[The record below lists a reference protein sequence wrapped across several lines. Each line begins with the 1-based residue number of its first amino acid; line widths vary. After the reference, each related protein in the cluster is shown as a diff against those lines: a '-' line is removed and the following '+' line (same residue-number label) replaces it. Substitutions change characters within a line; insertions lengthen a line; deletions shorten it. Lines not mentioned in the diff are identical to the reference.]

1 MKLWELAVI
10 QGVLLSVQGL
20 SYLAVQRNP
29 RTVHDMEG
37 RFDKKIPLVP
47 QTVFV
52 YVLWFPLLALF
63 PIGLYYCSEK
73 SWMIYMVSTVID
85 IAISLII
92 YRLYPT
98 SFDRPKV
105 GTDTFSGKVL
115 NFMYIVDYKG
125 LNCMPSMHCSTC
137 FIIIF
142 AAITCTPMAGW
153 IQAMVCLLALMIVA
167 STVLTKQHVIIDMTT
182 ALPLAAV
189 CFGMGAALCNSA
201 IL

>member
-1 MKLWELAVI
+1 MNFWELAVI
-10 QGVLLSVQGL
+10 QAVLLAVQGL
-20 SYLAVQRNP
+20 SYLVVQRNP
-29 RTVHDMEG
+29 RTVHDMER
-37 RFDKKIPLVP
+37 RFDKIIPLVP
-47 QTVFV
+47 QTVLV
-52 YVLWFPLLALF
+52 YVLWFPLLAIF

-85 IAISLII
+85 IVISLII

-105 GTDTFSGKVL
+105 AADTLSGKIL

-153 IQAMVCLLALMIVA
+153 IQALVCLLALMIVA
-167 STVLTKQHVIIDMTT
+167 STVLTKQHVIIDVTT
-182 ALPLAAV
+182 ALPLGAM
-189 CFGMGAALCNSA
+189 CFGTGAVLCSGP